1 MDSRRIVAYGWD
13 MRIVTIALLVL
24 GMVGIAPAGGPPPGP
39 PFTGPLAADAH
50 VCNMQ
55 DTVQAEG
62 GGPERAYQ
70 GRTYHFC
77 CEGCANSFDADP
89 KKYAF
94 AKDPVTGRE
103 VDKAGALMFAVK
115 NHVYYFGSAKTRAAF
130 AKDPEKYLKG
140 S

>member
-1 MDSRRIVAYGWD
+1 LDTRPDVAYVRRMRIAIVAGVLLGLVG
-13 MRIVTIALLVL
+13 IVT
-24 GMVGIAPAGGPPPGP
+24 AGGPPPGP

-55 DTVQAEG
+55 DTLQAEG
-62 GGPERAYQ
+62 GGPEREYQ
-70 GRTYHFC
+70 GKTYHFC

-94 AKDPVTGRE
+94 TKDPVSGAE
-103 VDKAGALMFAVK
+103 VDKAKALMFAVK
-115 NHVYYFGSAKTRAAF
+115 NHVYYFGSARTRDTF
-130 AKDPEKYLKG
+130 AKNPEKYLKG

>member
-1 MDSRRIVAYGWD
+1 MDTLAVVPYGCRMRIAIVAS
-13 MRIVTIALLVL
+13 VLLGL
-24 GMVGIAPAGGPPPGP
+24 VGIAAAGGPPPGP
-39 PFTGPLAADAH
+39 PYTGPLAGDAH

-55 DTVQAEG
+55 DTLQAEG
-62 GGPERAYQ
+62 GGPERAWQ
-70 GRTYHFC
+70 GHTYHFC

-94 AKDPVTGRE
+94 AKDPVSGAE

-115 NHVYYFGSAKTRAAF
+115 NHVYYFTSAKTRAAF
-130 AKDPEKYLKG
+130 AKEPDKYLKG